1 MHSSP
6 VYLVQWAHPERF
18 PASVTLFNF
27 KDAVC
32 YDCMK
37 SVDFVQQVRLDIIN
51 QRVLNI
57 ATHTITGSYSLRAIS
72 LSRLSRGLS
81 PGLHMAG

>member
-6 VYLVQWAHPERF
+6 VYLVQWSHPERF

-32 YDCMK
+32 YDCLK
-37 SVDFVQQVRLDIIN
+37 SVDFVQQVCFLIESILD
-51 QRVLNI
+51 R
-57 ATHTITGSYSLRAIS
+57 RC
-72 LSRLSRGLS
+72 
-81 PGLHMAG
+81 